1 MTAISDDRISSALT
15 GIGPRLSRV
24 AAGTLGLMLALCF
37 AGLAQLLTFDEMA
50 AALGFVVGG
59 GLIIS
64 RAIVGD
70 ALERTGLRGQ
80 RDRSQTMGQ
89 HKSSGRPP

>member
-1 MTAISDDRISSALT
+1 MLMDDRINSALT
-15 GIGPRLSRV
+15 GLGPRLSRV

-70 ALERTGLRGQ
+70 GLGRAGPHGH
-80 RDRSQTMGQ
+80 RKRSPSQA
-89 HKSSGRPP
+89 

>member
-15 GIGPRLSRV
+15 DIGPRLSRV

-37 AGLAQLLTFDEMA
+37 AGLAGLLTFDEMA
-50 AALGFVVGG
+50 AVLGFVVGG
-59 GLIIS
+59 GLITS

-70 ALERTGLRGQ
+70 GLGRAGPHSH
-80 RDRSQTMGQ
+80 RKRSPNQA
-89 HKSSGRPP
+89 

>member
-1 MTAISDDRISSALT
+1 MTMLMDDQINSALT
-15 GIGPRLSRV
+15 GLGPRLSRV

-50 AALGFVVGG
+50 ATLGFVVGG

>member
-1 MTAISDDRISSALT
+1 MLMDDRINSALT
-15 GIGPRLSRV
+15 GLGPRLSRV

-64 RAIVGD
+64 RTIVGD
-70 ALERTGLRGQ
+70 ALGRAGPHGHRK
-80 RDRSQTMGQ
+80 RSPSQA
-89 HKSSGRPP
+89 

>member
-15 GIGPRLSRV
+15 DIGPRLSRV
-24 AAGTLGLMLALCF
+24 AAGMLGLMLALCF

-64 RAIVGD
+64 RTIVGD
-70 ALERTGLRGQ
+70 ALGRASPHGHRK
-80 RDRSQTMGQ
+80 RS
-89 HKSSGRPP
+89 PN

>member
-1 MTAISDDRISSALT
+1 MLMDDQINSALT
-15 GIGPRLSRV
+15 GLGPRLSRV

-50 AALGFVVGG
+50 ATLGFVVGG

-64 RAIVGD
+64 RTIVGD
-70 ALERTGLRGQ
+70 ALERAGLRGQ
-80 RDRSQTMGQ
+80 RDRSQTMGR